1 MFTPRPVAWPKPR
14 LSCFRCFATAI
25 GGRPPQ
31 TFIEKVVQRY
41 ALGLAPG
48 QTVRAGD
55 YVMIRPE
62 HVMSHD
68 NTGPVISK
76 FVLHTLSTYSYPSS
90 RFKAIGASRIFN
102 PRQAVFTLDHDVQ
115 NKSDKNLKKYATIE
129 AFARAQDVDFYPAG
143 RGIGHQ
149 ILVEEGYAFPQT
161 LTVASDSHS
170 NMYGGVGCVGT
181 PIVRTD
187 AAAIWATGQTWWQ
200 VPRMIKVEL
209 CGKLPEGVSGK
220 DVIVALCGT
229 FNNDQVLNGAIEFVG
244 NGVSTLEIDDR
255 LAIANMTTEWGALA
269 GVFPV
274 DNKLL
279 QWYEDALKKQEL
291 RTFSSPRSGSAPPPP
306 VHPRINR
313 KRLDDLKS
321 GILTADANAEYSAHL
336 KLDLNSLVP
345 HVSGPNSV
353 KISTPLP
360 ELTAA
365 KIHIHKAYL
374 VSCTNSR
381 ASDIAA
387 AAAVMRG
394 RTVAPGVDF
403 YVAAASSVVQ
413 RDAEL
418 AGDWATLVGAG
429 ARVLPAGCGPC
440 IGLGTG
446 LLEDGEVGISAT
458 NRNYKGRMGSPK
470 ALAYLASPA
479 VVAASAV
486 KGYICGPDH
495 LLDETHF
502 SPQVPQHSMIS
513 TPSRENVIAE
523 SEVQPMYPGFPST
536 FMGNLL
542 FTPQDNLNTDGIY
555 PGKYTYQDD
564 MTLKQQAKVV
574 MENYD
579 PSFAMVAS
587 AMVKSLGSPGEDST
601 KQGILLVAGYNFGT
615 GSSREQAAT
624 ALKSAG
630 VPLVIAGSFG
640 DIFKRNAINNAL
652 ICMECPELV
661 RDLTESYTPN
671 RRRNEG
677 GLQGELTVNPGWKV
691 QVDMATGS
699 VYATTEEGEQRFYS
713 VRPVGRSVQELWM
726 CDGLEG
732 FVVQRLQNQAV

>member
-1 MFTPRPVAWPKPR
+1 MPLLR
-14 LSCFRCFATAI
+14 LTVHQRSRILHFKCFATAVDSKL
-25 GGRPPQ
+25 PQ
-31 TFIEKVVQRY
+31 TFVEKVVQKY
-41 ALGLAPG
+41 ALGLSPG
-48 QTVRAGD
+48 QIVRAGD

-76 FVLHTLSTYSYPSS
+76 F
-90 RFKAIGASRIFN
+90 KAIGASRIFN
-102 PRQAVFTLDHDVQ
+102 PRQTVFTLDHDVQ

-129 AFARAQDVDFYPAG
+129 AFARSQGVDFYPAG

-200 VPRMIKVEL
+200 VPRQIKVEL
-209 CGKLPEGVSGK
+209 SGRLSEGVSGK

-244 NGVSTLEIDDR
+244 DGIAELDIDDR

-274 DNKLL
+274 DEKLL
-279 QWYEDALKKQEL
+279 QWYERMIAKQEL
-291 RTFSSPRSGSAPPPP
+291 STFSSSRSGSAPPPP
-306 VHPRINR
+306 IHPRLNR
-313 KRLDDLKS
+313 KRLDELRSKTITSDP
-321 GILTADANAEYSAHL
+321 DAEYAAHL
-336 KLDLNSLVP
+336 KLDLGSLVP

-360 ELTAA
+360 ELTAQ
-365 KIHIHKAYL
+365 KIKINKAYL

-381 ASDIAA
+381 ASDLAA
-387 AAAVMRG
+387 AAAVVRG
-394 RTVAPGVDF
+394 KKIAPGVDF

-413 RDAEL
+413 RDAEIS
-418 AGDWATLVGAG
+418 GDWATLVGAG

-486 KGYICGPDH
+486 TGYICGPDH
-495 LLDETHF
+495 LQSQERF
-502 SPQVPQHSMIS
+502 STQAPIHSIVS
-513 TPSRENVIAE
+513 TPARETSTTETGA
-523 SEVQPMYPGFPST
+523 QPMFPGFPSSFAGT
-536 FMGNLL
+536 LL
-542 FTPQDNLNTDGIY
+542 FAPQDNLNTDGIY

-564 MTLKQQAKVV
+564 MTLEQQAKVV

-579 PSFAMVAS
+579 PSFAITVS
-587 AMVKSLGSPGEDST
+587 TITTKIGKSSESNVKEGVV
-601 KQGILLVAGYNFGT
+601 LVAGYNFGT

-661 RDLTESYTPN
+661 RDLTESYTPH
-671 RRRNEG
+671 RKRNQG
-677 GLQGELTVNPGWKV
+677 GLSGELTVNPGWKI
-691 QVDMATGS
+691 QVDMSSGS
-699 VYATTEEGEQRFYS
+699 VYVTTEEGEQRFYS
-713 VRPVGRSVQELWM
+713 VRPIGQSVQELWT
-726 CDGLEG
+726 CNGLEG
-732 FVVQRLQNQAV
+732 FVVQKLQAQAA